1 MAGEKEIRT
10 KIRSVK
16 NMQKITRAMEMVA
29 ASKIRKAQ
37 NQMEASRPY
46 AERIRRVVGHLA
58 HANPDYKHPFLV
70 QREVKRVGYIVI
82 STDRGLCGG
91 LNVNMFKAVI
101 GELSKWQ
108 AENVEVD
115 LALVGQKAVLFF
127 KRLGG
132 NVVGTATRLG
142 DRPSVNELIGSIK
155 IMLDLYSEGKIDR
168 LFLVHNEFV
177 STMSQVP
184 EVKTLLPVSEIDLG
198 EETLQEHWDYIY
210 EPDAVDLLDDV
221 LMRYIESQV
230 YRGAVENFACEMAAK
245 MIAMKSATDNAG
257 EIIDKLQLD
266 YNKARQAAITQ
277 EISPRPSGGAPGPQ
291 ASQCDDRLVR

>member
-1 MAGEKEIRT
+1 MPGEKEIRT
-10 KIRSVK
+10 KIRSVQ
-16 NMQKITRAMEMVA
+16 NMQKITKAMEMVA

-46 AERIRRVVGHLA
+46 AERIRRVIGHLA
-58 HANPDYKHPFLV
+58 HANPDYKHPYLV
-70 QREVKRVGYIVI
+70 ERDVKRVGYIII

-91 LNVNMFKAVI
+91 LNVNMFKTVI

-115 LALVGQKAVLFF
+115 LALVGAKAVQFF
-127 KRLGG
+127 RRLGG
-132 NVVGTATRLG
+132 NVVGSATHLG
-142 DRPSVNELIGSIK
+142 DKPSVNDLIGSIK
-155 IMLDLYSEGKIDR
+155 IMLDSYGEGNVDR
-168 LFLVHNEFV
+168 VFLVHNEFV
-177 STMSQVP
+177 STMSQKP
-184 EVKTLLPVSEIDLG
+184 EVKTILPISHIDLG
-198 EETLQEHWDYIY
+198 DETLQKHWDYIY

-277 EISPRPSGGAPGPQ
+277 EISEIVGGA
-291 ASQCDDRLVR
+291 AAV